1 MEALHT
7 TTVRVAAIIAEGVPE
22 KDTKKLIAYARA
34 NNKVLIGPATVGGV
48 QVCALTPFIF
58 LPWYFFQ
65 VLFPPGRHHCTLYN
79 QWPAVQSAASSA
91 LALVPLHAAGG
102 RGPQA
107 AEHCSAHTG
116 ANPIHHSPIH
126 IRIRPSGG
134 LEWCHT
140 H

>member
-58 LPWYFFQ
+58 F
-65 VLFPPGRHHCTLYN
+65 
-79 QWPAVQSAASSA
+79 
-91 LALVPLHAAGG
+91 ALVCFPSLVSSRQAPLYSLQPVA
-102 RGPQA
+102 
-107 AEHCSAHTG
+107 CSAVCC
-116 ANPIHHSPIH
+116 I
-126 IRIRPSGG
+126 
-134 LEWCHT
+134 
-140 H
+140 